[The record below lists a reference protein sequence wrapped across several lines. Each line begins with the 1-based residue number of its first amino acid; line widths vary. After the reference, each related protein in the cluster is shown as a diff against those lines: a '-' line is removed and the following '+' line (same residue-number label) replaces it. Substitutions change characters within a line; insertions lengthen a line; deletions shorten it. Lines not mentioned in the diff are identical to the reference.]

1 MGKYNID
8 TTYTSRMNEKIQTY
22 NSLVNQAEI
31 LNRDNDGVPTK
42 KEGELYYEASKICAE
57 IMNLNLSQRS
67 VHAQWEMRKKECD
80 EHIRLI
86 TKDVAPA
93 PQPAAPAPQPAAK
106 NSEPA
111 SKPVASASKADP
123 NFVTKNACK
132 DVSADTISGWYKGKP
147 THDLKDVVGMDEI
160 VSDLKT
166 MVADTGWD
174 RVDDTLKISP
184 VQSYLFYGPPGTGK
198 TFIIEAFA
206 SELMDKG
213 YKYIHLVGG
222 DIHASLVG
230 VGEKTVQIAFQEA
243 IDNEPCIIFIDEL
256 EGVCVN
262 RNTPH
267 VEGHEKRLTVAFL
280 EAFNIFKASRKN
292 VIFMG
297 ATNHPEQV
305 DLAILDR
312 IKLVPL
318 PLPSYELRMQYL
330 ESVYKK
336 ISLEEG
342 LELSQIA
349 EATENYSFR
358 DLDKLTAG
366 INAQLKKLAIEE
378 CRILSED
385 GTTDKKATDIA
396 AAEAITSGDVKLTR
410 EIFDKEFAGYH
421 PADKSEVL
429 AELAEFE
436 RRAKQ
441 Y

>member
-8 TTYTSRMNEKIQTY
+8 TSYTSRMNEKIQTY
-22 NSLVNQAEI
+22 NSLINQAEI

-80 EHIRLI
+80 ERIRLI

-106 NSEPA
+106 KPEPA
-111 SKPVASASKADP
+111 SKPSVSASKTDP
-123 NFVTKNACK
+123 DFTTKNACK
-132 DVSADTISGWYKGKP
+132 DVSADTIRGWYKGKP
-147 THDLKDVVGMDEI
+147 SHALKDVVGMDEVI
-160 VSDLKT
+160 SDLKAR
-166 MVADTGWD
+166 VADTGWERID
-174 RVDDTLKISP
+174 SKLKISP

-280 EAFNIFKASRKN
+280 EAFNIFKSSKKN

-318 PLPSYELRMQYL
+318 PLPSFESRLQYL
-330 ESVYKK
+330 ESMYKE
-336 ISLEEG
+336 ITLEDG
-342 LELSQIA
+342 LELGQIA
-349 EATENYSFR
+349 EATENYSYR
-358 DLDKLTAG
+358 DLGKVTEG
-366 INAQLKKLAIEE
+366 INARLKKLAIEE
-378 CRILSED
+378 CRILNED
-385 GTTDKKATDIA
+385 GTTNVEATDKA
-396 AAEAITSGDVKLTR
+396 ADEAITSGDVKMTR
-410 EIFDKEFAGYH
+410 DIFEKEFADYH

-429 AELAEFE
+429 AQLAEFE